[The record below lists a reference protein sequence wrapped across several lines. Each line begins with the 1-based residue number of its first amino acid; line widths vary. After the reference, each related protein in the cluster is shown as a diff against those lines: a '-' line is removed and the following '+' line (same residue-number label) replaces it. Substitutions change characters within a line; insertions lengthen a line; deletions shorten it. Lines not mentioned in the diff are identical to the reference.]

1 MRLELAKFH
10 VKDVRF
16 ANTTFYS
23 DGVLEINKEE
33 LTALV
38 LRDNRIEYADLD
50 VAFPNEKTR
59 IVFIRDVVEP
69 RIKISGPG
77 SVFPGINGPVET
89 VGEGRTHTMSGITVM
104 TSAQYRP
111 TILSG
116 TAAQTSGILD
126 MWGPGAQVT
135 PFGATTNVTLFLKL
149 VDGVTELEAHS
160 SIQRA
165 EFNIANRLAE
175 TTRQKNPD
183 DIEIFELFRVDSSL
197 PRIVYILGCLTQW
210 HSPHSFVAIYGLPIR
225 ESLPTFI
232 HPNEFLDGA
241 LTTDARRG
249 NGGFTTTWGW
259 MNHPLVLQLLREHGK
274 RINFLGVILQRTEF
288 EAEQGKQVTAAVASQ
303 MARLL
308 KAEGAILSRTV
319 PGGLSFIEVM
329 LTLQACERKGIK
341 TVLLTPEWGGTDGTE
356 LPLVFYVPEAT
367 AMVSTGSQERDIKLP
382 SPNKVI
388 GARDKQLVAPRPGDK
403 PFSPWDEVVL
413 EGWRDI
419 IGGLD
424 WWGGMNFTC
433 KEY

>member
-1 MRLELAKFH
+1 MRLELAEFH
-10 VKDVRF
+10 VKDVRLGKR
-16 ANTTFYS
+16 TGYE

-33 LTALV
+33 LLALV
-38 LRDNRIEYADLD
+38 LEDSRIESADLEI
-50 VAFPNEKTR
+50 AFPKEQTR
-59 IVFIRDVVEP
+59 IVLIRDVVEP
-69 RIKISGPG
+69 RVKVSGPG
-77 SVFPGINGPVET
+77 CVFPGINGPTET
-89 VGEGRTHTMSGITVM
+89 VGEGRTHRLSGVTVM
-104 TSAQYRP
+104 PSAEYRP
-111 TILSG
+111 TIISG
-116 TAAQTSGILD
+116 TTAQTSGILD

-135 PFGATTNVTLFLKL
+135 PFATTINIVLIFKL
-149 VDGVTELEAHS
+149 VDGVTELEAHF
-160 SIQRA
+160 SIQTA
-165 EFNIANRLAE
+165 EFKVANRLAE
-175 TTRQKNPD
+175 TTRNRTP
-183 DIEIFELFRVDSSL
+183 ENVETFELLKVDSSL
-197 PRIVYILGCLTQW
+197 PRVVYILGCVTQW
-210 HSPHSFVAIYGLPIR
+210 HSPHSFVALYGLPIK
-225 ESLPTFI
+225 ESLPTLI

-274 RINFLGVILQRTEF
+274 RLNFLGVILQRTEF
-288 EAEQGKQVTAAVASQ
+288 EAEHGKQVTAAVASQ

-308 KAEGAILSRTV
+308 EADGAIISRTV

-382 SPNKVI
+382 VPTKVI
-388 GARDKQLVAPRPGDK
+388 GVQHDQLVAPRPGDQ
-403 PFSPWDEVVL
+403 PFSPWDGLML

-424 WWGGMNFTC
+424 WWGGMNYTC